1 MLFEKGS
8 FLRQNGQR
16 VGAGGMS
23 YGGRERGC
31 QCKSLLLCVRTK
43 RDNILCELCVFAPL
57 GGTIYGQLAEE
68 TCSNLQIVVIR
79 LSGAQHPLSSAW
91 LSPSLREESSAG
103 RSDWYLLWEHF
114 HMGGKHQECNQQNCI
129 RHSGLG
135 DPKTE
140 RRTATI

>member
-1 MLFEKGS
+1 MLFEKEGS

-23 YGGRERGC
+23 YRGERRVPAC

-68 TCSNLQIVVIR
+68 ISNVETCSNLQSVVIR
-79 LSGAQHPLSSAW
+79 LSGAQHPSA
-91 LSPSLREESSAG
+91 
-103 RSDWYLLWEHF
+103 
-114 HMGGKHQECNQQNCI
+114 
-129 RHSGLG
+129 
-135 DPKTE
+135 
-140 RRTATI
+140 

>member
-23 YGGRERGC
+23 YRGERRVPAC

-68 TCSNLQIVVIR
+68 IHKCLELQQLADCR
-79 LSGAQHPLSSAW
+79 
-91 LSPSLREESSAG
+91 
-103 RSDWYLLWEHF
+103 
-114 HMGGKHQECNQQNCI
+114 N
-129 RHSGLG
+129 
-135 DPKTE
+135 
-140 RRTATI
+140 